1 MKQEP
6 HDLLACSF
14 RQGGLLLIAEDLINK
29 DRRHEYGP
37 AKESFQRIADMWSIY
52 LNTKVTPKDV
62 ALCMVLFK
70 ICREMGKPKLDNLV
84 DAAGYIGLAGDLL
97 DV

>member
-1 MKQEP
+1 MSL
-6 HDLLACSF
+6 DLP
-14 RQGGLLLIAEDLINK
+14 RQGEVLRIAEELINK

-37 AKESFQRIADMWSIY
+37 AKISFQRIADMWSVY
-52 LNTKVTPKDV
+52 LNKKVTPKDV

-70 ICREMGKPKLDNLV
+70 ICREMGQPKLDNLV
-84 DAAGYIGLAGDLL
+84 DAAGYVGLAGDLL